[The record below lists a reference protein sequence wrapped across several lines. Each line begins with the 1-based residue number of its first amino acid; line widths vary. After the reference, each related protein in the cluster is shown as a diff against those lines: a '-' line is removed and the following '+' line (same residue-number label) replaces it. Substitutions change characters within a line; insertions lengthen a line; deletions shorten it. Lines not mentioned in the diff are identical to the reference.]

1 MHKRQQLRKLGT
13 IVAKVNSGVLLPLQP
28 NNQRPTSM
36 SSRMIKIFL
45 ALALMAGSGT
55 ASAATFVTWTSPTSG
70 SVNSVTV
77 TATYSQGSPSLA
89 NFDLSGANFNPAGG
103 ASQQMVDYSVNSA
116 ITWTFSSAVT
126 NLDLYALYWRGTAS
140 GIGGPSNGR
149 YVFSATPT
157 IQSGLSG
164 ASIVTPGSGN
174 PYLQVGSSGFYSGI
188 LRFSGPITS
197 LTMYAP
203 TGASPSGQLYTL
215 AFDAASSA
223 VPDGASTFG
232 LLGAAVGA
240 LGLATRRRRRS

>member
-1 MHKRQQLRKLGT
+1 MSFKLVKILSAFALLAGAST
-13 IVAKVNSGVLLPLQP
+13 AVAG
-28 NNQRPTSM
+28 
-36 SSRMIKIFL
+36 
-45 ALALMAGSGT
+45 
-55 ASAATFVTWTSPTSG
+55 TFVTWTSPTSG

-77 TATYSQGSPSLA
+77 TATYSQGSPSLV
-89 NFDLSGANFNPAGG
+89 NYFLIGPDFNPAGG
-103 ASQQMVDYSVNSA
+103 VSQQTVDYSVDSA

-126 NLDLYALYWRGTAS
+126 NLDLYAVYWRGTAT
-140 GIGGPSNGR
+140 GIGGPSDGR

-164 ASIVTPGSGN
+164 ASIVTPVSGD
-174 PYLQVGSSGFYSGI
+174 PYLQVGSSNFYNGI

-203 TGASPSGQLYTL
+203 TGASSSGQIYTL

-223 VPDGASTFG
+223 VPDGASTFA
-232 LLGAAVGA
+232 LLGAAAGA

>member
-1 MHKRQQLRKLGT
+1 
-13 IVAKVNSGVLLPLQP
+13 
-28 NNQRPTSM
+28 M
-36 SSRMIKIFL
+36 SSRIIKTLLTL
-45 ALALMAGSGT
+45 ALLAGSGT

-77 TATYSQGSPSLA
+77 TATYSQGSPSLT

-103 ASQQMVDYSVNSA
+103 ASQQMVDYSVDSA

-126 NLDLYALYWRGTAS
+126 NLDLYALYWRGTAG
-140 GIGGPSNGR
+140 GIGGPSDGR

-164 ASIVTPGSGN
+164 ASIVTPVSGN
-174 PYLQVGSSGFYSGI
+174 PYLQVGSSSNFYNGI

-203 TGASPSGQLYTL
+203 TGASNSGQVYTL

-223 VPDGASTFG
+223 VPDGASTFA
-232 LLGAAVGA
+232 LLGAAAGA

>member
-1 MHKRQQLRKLGT
+1 
-13 IVAKVNSGVLLPLQP
+13 
-28 NNQRPTSM
+28 M
-36 SSRMIKIFL
+36 SSRIIKTLLTL
-45 ALALMAGSGT
+45 ALLAGSGT

-77 TATYSQGSPSLA
+77 TATYSQGSPFLD
-89 NFDLSGANFNPAGG
+89 NFNLSGLDFNPAGG
-103 ASQQMVDYSVNSA
+103 VSEQTVDYSINSA

-126 NLDLYALYWRGTAS
+126 NLDLYALYWRGTA
-140 GIGGPSNGR
+140 GGLGGPSDGR

-164 ASIVTPGSGN
+164 ASIVTPVSGD
-174 PYLQVGSSGFYSGI
+174 PYLQVGSSNFYNGI

-203 TGASPSGQLYTL
+203 TGASSSGQVYTL

-223 VPDGASTFG
+223 VPDGASTFA
-232 LLGAAVGA
+232 LLGAAAGA

>member
-1 MHKRQQLRKLGT
+1 
-13 IVAKVNSGVLLPLQP
+13 
-28 NNQRPTSM
+28 M
-36 SSRMIKIFL
+36 SSRIIKTLLTL
-45 ALALMAGSGT
+45 ALLAGSGT

-89 NFDLSGANFNPAGG
+89 NYDLSGPAFNPAGG
-103 ASQQMVDYSVNSA
+103 VSQQTVDYSVDSA

-126 NLDLYALYWRGTAS
+126 NLDLYALYWRGTAG
-140 GIGGPSNGR
+140 GIGGPSDGR

-164 ASIVTPGSGN
+164 ASIVTPVSGD
-174 PYLQVGSSGFYSGI
+174 PYLQVGSSNYYNGI

-203 TGASPSGQLYTL
+203 TGASSSGQVYTL

-223 VPDGASTFG
+223 VPDGASTFA
-232 LLGAAVGA
+232 LLGAAAGA
-240 LGLATRRRRRS
+240 LGRATRRRRRS